1 MVPPMAVSA
10 RLRSLLVGLVALLV
24 GAACGAAPAS
34 IPSAATSVL
43 QGRGQTPGKLLYVR
57 EGDLWTWQD
66 GESRQLTAGGTW
78 RQPALSPSGLEIAY
92 VQRQQNFADLFAMAT
107 DGSSSRR
114 LTSGQAQTV
123 GDNDWTMRPAW
134 SPDGNQIAYVSDENS
149 PFPILWVMNKDGS
162 GKRQVMGPGMELD
175 WADAMSWEPAG
186 KRLAVTAMGRDASQI
201 YILDV
206 ARGFAE
212 RLTNHPAGAFDPA
225 WSPDGSAIAY
235 IGRDNGRGELRLKRP
250 DGSGDTRSDKLA
262 YVRSPAWSPD
272 GGTLAV
278 LSAQGGS
285 FDVWIAS
292 VRTDG
297 ETIELG
303 EPRQLTRDG
312 GIDAASGLSW
322 GP

>member
-1 MVPPMAVSA
+1 MAVSV
-10 RLRSLLVGLVALLV
+10 RFLSLLLGLLALLV
-24 GAACGAAPAS
+24 GAGCGSTPAA
-34 IPSAATSVL
+34 IPSAASSVL
-43 QGRGQTPGKLLYVR
+43 QGRDQPSGKLLYVR
-57 EGDLWTWQD
+57 EGNLWIWQD
-66 GESRQLTAGGTW
+66 GESRPLTSGGTW

-92 VQRQQNFADLFAMAT
+92 VQRQQNFADLFAMAS

-114 LTSGQAQTV
+114 LTSGQAQAL

-134 SPDGNQIAYVSDENS
+134 SPDGVQIAYTSDANS
-149 PFPILWVMNKDGS
+149 PFPVAWLMNKDGS
-162 GKRQVMGPGMELD
+162 AKRQIMIPAMGLD
-175 WADAMSWEPAG
+175 WADAMSWEPGG

-201 YILDV
+201 YILDI

-235 IGRDNGRGELRLKRP
+235 VGRDSNRGELRLERP

-272 GGTLAV
+272 GATLAV
-278 LSAQGGS
+278 LSAQSGS
-285 FDVWIAS
+285 FDIWIAS

-297 ETIELG
+297 EAIELG

>member
-1 MVPPMAVSA
+1 MAVLV
-10 RLRSLLVGLVALLV
+10 RFRCLTLGLLALLV
-24 GAACGAAPAS
+24 GAGCGSTPAT

-43 QGRGQTPGKLLYVR
+43 QGRDQPSGKLLYVR
-57 EGDLWTWQD
+57 EGNLWIWQG
-66 GESRQLTAGGTW
+66 GESRQLTSGGIW

-92 VQRQQNFADLFAMAT
+92 VQRQENFADLFAMAS

-114 LTSGQAQTV
+114 LTSGQAQAV

-134 SPDGNQIAYVSDENS
+134 SPDADQIAYTSDANS
-149 PFPILWVMNKDGS
+149 PFPVTWLMNKDGS
-162 GKRQVMGPGMELD
+162 AKRQIMSPAMGLD
-175 WADAMSWEPAG
+175 WADAMSWEPGG
-186 KRLAVTAMGRDASQI
+186 KRLAVTAMARDASQI
-201 YILDV
+201 YIVDI

-235 IGRDNGRGELRLKRP
+235 IGRESGRGELRLNRP

-272 GGTLAV
+272 GGTLAI
-278 LSAQGGS
+278 LSAQSGS
-285 FDVWIAS
+285 FDIWIAS

-322 GP
+322 GR